1 LPVLLVLL
9 TLQLRR
15 CWKSCSRKS
24 AATAAAAAAAV
35 PVESDKNLVE
45 FKKYGAARRAWSR
58 VWALRPGGKK
68 ASLRQAALAEAFA
81 EAKKTRAEA
90 IIAAQNK
97 REGDKKEEEEVE
109 LSSTNKDD
117 DILVHE

>member
-97 REGDKKEEEEVE
+97 REGDKKEVELE

-117 DILVHE
+117 DILIHE